1 MRRFVTALITTTLVV
16 AAPSA
21 QVRRPYSPAQ
31 LPPTPQF
38 KTSVDVIHLD
48 VSVLDEHRRPV
59 RGLKPSD
66 FTILEDGT
74 PREIAVFEA
83 VDIPDPEPVTA
94 TWKREVAPDVRAN
107 DDVQERRLFLLI
119 LDDSTIQ
126 ASPRAINTAK
136 DVARMVIE
144 RFAASDLA
152 AVIFTRDNRHA
163 QDFTAD
169 RARLRSA
176 VDRFTVGFR
185 DMGLRD
191 VEAQQPLAGQ
201 DDGYFIASSTSLER
215 AVNVLTSLPDRRKS
229 IVYIGQGV
237 PADLESTGFAP
248 PGLPPTGGMSAQMAQ
263 AVNSR
268 IKTQMERIFMNARR
282 ANINVYTIDACGLR
296 VPGEGGAAN
305 VMLCVPGIEQDY
317 LRIIASNTGGRAI
330 VDTNDFRAGVEAIFV
345 ENASYY
351 LLGIHLVSAR
361 PDGKVRRLEVKVNRP
376 GVTVRTRNG
385 YQAEK
390 ATDIAKRKEALVD
403 SPAGLALTGILPKSD
418 LPLQVTAVP
427 FALPGKKESAVAV
440 TVGVRQPIRRN
451 AERTVERVDL
461 LVSAFGVEGNAF
473 GSRRL
478 TANVTLRAGA
488 SGLAE
493 YEVLSRIDL
502 KPGRYQLRIGASV
515 GSLSTQGSVYYDV
528 DVPDFTSAPVS
539 MSGLVLT
546 ATGGGEVAPKDALTS
561 IIPVIPTTRRTFASG
576 QQVSAFMRLYQGGK
590 APLAPIPLRVQLI
603 DANDA
608 VVMDRRQDVV
618 PTQFTTARAAHILVP
633 VPVDRL
639 APGEYLLRIAH
650 GTSDAIRRETRL
662 RVVR

>member
-1 MRRFVTALITTTLVV
+1 MRRLVTGLITTALGV
-16 AAPSA
+16 AAVSA
-21 QVRRPYSPAQ
+21 QVRRPYSPAEV
-31 LPPTPQF
+31 PPTPQF
-38 KTSVDVIHLD
+38 KSSVDVVHLD
-48 VSVLDEHRRPV
+48 VSVLDEQRRPV

-66 FTILEDGT
+66 FTILEDGQ
-74 PREIAVFEA
+74 PRDIAVFEA
-83 VDIPDPEPVTA
+83 VEVPDPEPATA
-94 TWKREVAPDVRAN
+94 TWKREVARDVRAN
-107 DDVQERRLFLLI
+107 DDVQERRLFLLV

-136 DVARMVIE
+136 DVARMVID
-144 RFAASDLA
+144 RFGTSDLA

-163 QDFTAD
+163 QDFTTD
-169 RARLRSA
+169 RTRLLTA
-176 VDRFTVGFR
+176 VNKFTVGFR

-191 VEAQQPLAGQ
+191 AEAQQPLAGQ
-201 DDGYFIASSTSLER
+201 DDGYFLASSTSLER

-237 PADLESTGFAP
+237 PANLESTGFAP
-248 PGLPPTGGMSAQMAQ
+248 PGLPPSGGMSIQMAQ

-268 IKTQMERIFMNARR
+268 IKTQMERIFMDARR

-296 VPGEGGAAN
+296 VPGEGSAAN
-305 VMLCVPGIEQDY
+305 VMLCVPGVEQEY

-330 VDTNDFRAGVEAIFV
+330 VDTNDFTAGVEAIFM

-351 LLGIHLVSAR
+351 LLGIHPASAR
-361 PDGKVRRLEVKVNRP
+361 PDGKLRRLEVKVNRP

-385 YQAEK
+385 YREEK
-390 ATDIAKRKEALVD
+390 ASDVVKRKEALANF
-403 SPAGLALTGILPKSD
+403 PAGVALAGILPKSD
-418 LPLQVTAVP
+418 LPLQVSAVP
-427 FALPGKKESAVAV
+427 FAVPGKKESAVAV

-451 AERTVERVDL
+451 ADRTIERVDL
-461 LVSAFGVEGNAF
+461 LVSAFDVYGKAL
-473 GSRRL
+473 GSKRL

-515 GSLSTQGSVYYDV
+515 GSLSTQGSVYYDI
-528 DVPDFTSAPVS
+528 DVPDFSSAPVS

-546 ATGGGEVAPKDALTS
+546 ASGGGEVAPKDALTS
-561 IIPVIPTTRRTFASG
+561 VMPVIPTTRRTFAAE

-590 APLAPIPLRVQLI
+590 GTLVAVPLRVQLI
-603 DANDA
+603 DASDKL
-608 VVMDRRQDVV
+608 VMDRRQDITA
-618 PTQFTTARAAHILVP
+618 PQFTKDRAANILIP
-633 VPVDRL
+633 VQVDRL
-639 APGEYLLRIAH
+639 AAGEYLLRIASA
-650 GTSDAIRRETRL
+650 TSDAIRREARI

>member
-1 MRRFVTALITTTLVV
+1 MRRSVAVLITTALV
-16 AAPSA
+16 AATPSA
-21 QVRRPYSPAQ
+21 QVRRPYSPAEI
-31 LPPTPQF
+31 PPTPQF
-38 KTSVDVIHLD
+38 KSSVDVVHLD

-66 FTILEDGT
+66 FTILEDGK

-83 VDIPDPEPVTA
+83 VEIPDAEPVTA
-94 TWKREVAPDVRAN
+94 TWKREVARDVRAN
-107 DDVQERRLFLLI
+107 DDVQERRLFLLV

-136 DVARMVIE
+136 ETARMIID
-144 RFAASDLA
+144 RFGASDLA

-169 RARLRSA
+169 RARLRTA

-185 DMGLRD
+185 DMGLKD
-191 VEAQQPLAGQ
+191 APGQ
-201 DDGYFIASSTSLER
+201 DDGYFIASSSTLER
-215 AVNVLTSLPDRRKS
+215 AVQVLTSLPDRRKA
-229 IVYIGQGV
+229 IVYVGQGM
-237 PADLESTGFAP
+237 PADLQSTGFAA
-248 PGLPPTGGMSAQMAQ
+248 PGLPPDGGASAVMTQ
-263 AVNSR
+263 AMNSR
-268 IKTQMERIFMNARR
+268 VKTQMERIFANARR

-296 VPGEGGAAN
+296 VGGEGGAAN
-305 VMLCVPGIEQDY
+305 VMLCVPGVEQDY

-330 VDTNDFRAGVEAIFV
+330 VETNDFKAGVEAIFV

-351 LLGIHLVSAR
+351 LLGFHPASAR

-390 ATDIAKRKEALVD
+390 ASDIAKRQEALAD

-427 FALPGKKESAVAV
+427 FALPGKKDSVVAV

-461 LVSAFGVEGNAF
+461 LVSAFGVEGKAF

-515 GSLSTQGSVYYDV
+515 GSLSTQGSVYYDI
-528 DVPDFTSAPVS
+528 DVPDFSSAPVS
-539 MSGLVLT
+539 MSGLVLS
-546 ATGGGEVAPKDALTS
+546 ATGGGEVAPKDALTAVM
-561 IIPVIPTTRRTFASG
+561 PVIPTTRRTFAAE

-590 APLAPIPLRVQLI
+590 GGLVAVPIRVQLI
-603 DANDA
+603 DTTDKI
-608 VVMDRRQDVV
+608 VMDRHQEI
-618 PTQFTTARAAHILVP
+618 TAAQFTKERSANILIP
-633 VPVDRL
+633 IQVDRL
-639 APGEYLLRIAH
+639 AAGEYLLRIASA
-650 GTSDAIRRETRL
+650 TFDTIRREARI